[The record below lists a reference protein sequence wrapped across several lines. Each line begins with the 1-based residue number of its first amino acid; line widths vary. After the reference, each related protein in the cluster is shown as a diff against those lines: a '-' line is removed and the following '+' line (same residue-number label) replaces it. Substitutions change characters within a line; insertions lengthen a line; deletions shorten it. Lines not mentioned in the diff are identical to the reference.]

1 MHDAPRFDPYE
12 ASAIFADGTSA
23 RPLPPG
29 TVARGH
35 LREDV
40 WLYQGK
46 DEAGQLVSA
55 FPMPVTRQVLERGQ
69 QRYEIYCSPCHD
81 SLGTGNGMIV
91 RRGFKRPASYH
102 EERLRQMPVGYFY
115 DVMTHGFGVMS
126 SYAAQVPVEDRWAI
140 AAYVRVLQAARNQQL
155 AELPAQQ
162 QQAFHDALAATT
174 PSATEE
180 THHD

>member
-12 ASAIFADGTSA
+12 ASALFADGTSA
-23 RPLPPG
+23 RPLIPG

-35 LREDV
+35 LREDR
-40 WLYQGK
+40 WLYEGK
-46 DEAGQLVSA
+46 DESGQLVTA
-55 FPMPVTRQVLERGQ
+55 FPMPVTREVLERGQ

-115 DVMTHGFGVMS
+115 DVMTNGFGVMS

-140 AAYVRVLQAARNQQL
+140 AAYLRVLQAARHQKL
-155 AELPAQQ
+155 AELPAEQQ
-162 QQAFHDALAATT
+162 KAFREA
-174 PSATEE
+174 
-180 THHD
+180 HHE